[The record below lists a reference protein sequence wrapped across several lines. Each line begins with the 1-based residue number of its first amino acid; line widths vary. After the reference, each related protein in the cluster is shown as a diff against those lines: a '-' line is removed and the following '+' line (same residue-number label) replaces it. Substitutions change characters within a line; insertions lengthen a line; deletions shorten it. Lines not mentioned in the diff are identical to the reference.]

1 LHERNGDLGLEVQNL
16 KEELQKE
23 RADREEIETELS
35 ELKQKSAAASRDL
48 PEAAD
53 LYNQL
58 KAKRKKSSASLA
70 DVEKILEIIEG
81 DGNE

>member
-1 LHERNGDLGLEVQNL
+1 L
-16 KEELQKE
+16 
-23 RADREEIETELS
+23 REEIEVQFS
-35 ELKQKSAAASRDL
+35 DLKQKSATASEL

-70 DVEKILEIIEG
+70 DVELILEMIEKS
-81 DGNE
+81 

>member
-1 LHERNGDLGLEVQNL
+1 
-16 KEELQKE
+16 
-23 RADREEIETELS
+23 
-35 ELKQKSAAASRDL
+35 L

-70 DVEKILEIIEG
+70 DIEKTLEILEG
-81 DGNE
+81 GTND

>member
-1 LHERNGDLGLEVQNL
+1 
-16 KEELQKE
+16 
-23 RADREEIETELS
+23 
-35 ELKQKSAAASRDL
+35 L

-70 DVEKILEIIEG
+70 DIEKILEILEG
-81 DGNE
+81 GTND